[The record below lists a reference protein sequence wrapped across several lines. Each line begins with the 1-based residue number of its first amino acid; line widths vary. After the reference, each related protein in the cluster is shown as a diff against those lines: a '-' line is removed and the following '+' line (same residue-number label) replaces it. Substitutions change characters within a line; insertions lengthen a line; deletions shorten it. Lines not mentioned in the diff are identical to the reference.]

1 MAMDGLRGQHLGES
15 LVVRGLDGTG
25 RVRGFLHFVPSY
37 GRHAVSLSAM
47 RRDKQTPNGL
57 TEYLVAR
64 GIELLRARGIAE
76 VSLNFAAFARLLHS
90 PRSRFDRALA
100 RCVVAGDAVFQI
112 ERLYRFNAKFV
123 PRWEPR
129 YLLYEGA
136 LGLPRAGL
144 AALWVEGQVPRPFRR
159 RAAV

>member
-1 MAMDGLRGQHLGES
+1 
-15 LVVRGLDGTG
+15 
-25 RVRGFLHFVPSY
+25 
-37 GRHAVSLSAM
+37 M
-47 RRDKQTPNGL
+47 RRHRQTPNGL
-57 TEYLVAR
+57 NEFLVAR
-64 GIELLRARGIAE
+64 GVELLRERRISE

-90 PRSRFDRALA
+90 PRGRLDRALA
-100 RCVVAGDAVFQI
+100 RCVTVGDAFFQI
-112 ERLYRFNAKFV
+112 ERLYRFNAKFQ

-136 LGLPRAGL
+136 LGLSRAGL